1 MPGKQQIEFIIKP
14 DGSVEE
20 RVTGMTGPDCI
31 EQTADIE
38 QALGEVV
45 EREHT
50 SDYYKNQQQS
60 DNTVGAGS

>member
-20 RVTGMTGPDCI
+20 HVTGMTGPDCV
-31 EQTADIE
+31 EQTASIE
-38 QALGEVV
+38 KALGDVV
-45 EREHT
+45 ERDRT
-50 SDYYKNQQQS
+50 SDFYNNQQQS

>member
-20 RVTGMTGPDCI
+20 RVTGMTGPDCV

-38 QALGEVV
+38 HALGDVV

-60 DNTVGAGS
+60 DNTVSTGS

>member
-1 MPGKQQIEFIIKP
+1 MPGRQQIEFIIKP

-20 RVTGMTGPDCI
+20 RVTGMTGPDCV
-31 EQTADIE
+31 EQTAGIE

-50 SDYYKNQQQS
+50 SDYYQNPQQS
-60 DNTVGAGS
+60 DNSVGAGS